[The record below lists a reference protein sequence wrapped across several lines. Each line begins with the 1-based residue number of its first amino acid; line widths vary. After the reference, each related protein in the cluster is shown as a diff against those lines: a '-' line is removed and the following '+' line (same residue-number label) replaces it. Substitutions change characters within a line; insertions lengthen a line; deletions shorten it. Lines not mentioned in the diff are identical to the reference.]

1 MALRTNEK
9 LYHAQ
14 LLVTQALQ
22 AEGALQR
29 ALIESVLFELVL
41 AYRGFLSE
49 VAAALSEKLQAD
61 DARRMLAQLQQ
72 RQRDSS
78 IINEL
83 AALERSGDWPAQLL
97 QAYAAAIT
105 LESASKPS
113 AVQDVDPLKL
123 VAVDTD
129 YSTTDAGSCQN
140 WLQALQSFIDTQ
152 RAYLQE
158 W

>member
-1 MALRTNEK
+1 MALRSNEK

-14 LLVTQALQ
+14 LLTRQALQ

-29 ALIESVLFELVL
+29 ALVESVLFELVL

-49 VAAALSEKLQAD
+49 VAAALNEKLQAD
-61 DARRMLAQLQQ
+61 DARRMSQQLQQ

-83 AALERSGDWPAQLL
+83 VALERSGDWPAQLL
-97 QAYAAAIT
+97 QAYAAASA
-105 LESASKPS
+105 LETTSKSS
-113 AVQDVDPLKL
+113 AVQSADPLRL
-123 VAVDTD
+123 VAVENDFTEA
-129 YSTTDAGSCQN
+129 DAERCQR
-140 WLQALQSFIDTQ
+140 WLHALQSFIDTQ

>member
-14 LLVTQALQ
+14 LLVTQALR

-29 ALIESVLFELVL
+29 ALVESVVFELVL

-61 DARRMLAQLQQ
+61 DARRMLVQLQQ
-72 RQRDSS
+72 RQRESS

-83 AALERSGDWPAQLL
+83 AALERGGEWPAQLL
-97 QAYAAAIT
+97 QAYVAATT
-105 LESASKPS
+105 LEIASKS
-113 AVQDVDPLKL
+113 SGVQNADPLRL
-123 VAVDTD
+123 VAVDND
-129 YSTTDAGSCQN
+129 FVEADAERCQR
-140 WLQALQSFIDTQ
+140 WLQTLQSFIDAQ